1 MSDAMSDAAPGYT
14 IRAAIPADAAVIA
27 AHRVA
32 MFRDMGRLDAG
43 GAEAADALAGAVTG
57 YLAGALASGE
67 YAGWLALDARGPVV
81 AGAGV
86 QLRPVVP
93 SPGPDGRVLTAP
105 QAYLLNVYTAP
116 AWRRRGVAEALVR
129 RALAWA
135 EARGCSSV
143 ALHAS
148 DAGRGLYERLGF
160 RPTTEMR
167 RYGAPQPIVRRPA
180 PRRPNP

>member
-1 MSDAMSDAAPGYT
+1 MSDATPGYT
-14 IRAAIPADAAVIA
+14 IRTATPADAAVIA

-32 MFRDMGRLDAG
+32 MFRDMGRLD
-43 GAEAADALAGAVTG
+43 GAESEAADALAGAVTG

-67 YAGWLALDARGPVV
+67 YAGWLAFDAGGQVV

-93 SPGPDGRVLTAP
+93 SPGPGGRVLTAP

-148 DAGRGLYERLGF
+148 DAGRALYERLGF
-160 RPTTEMR
+160 RPTNEMR
-167 RYGAPQPIVRRPA
+167 FHGAPQAIVRRSV
-180 PRRPNP
+180 PRRSDP